1 MQTSTR
7 GALHDKLV
15 FGEFSLVLRIAA
27 QYTKINVL
35 VRWLCGAIIFLNVFS
50 VLYIKRWESKLQTRL
65 SIYLIETF
73 VLCSRLIPIIQFR
86 FHRAYEIAPLI
97 FYNLFSN
104 IVSRIELVEQ
114 TSGGEIS
121 YDMTCKTEDSK
132 AMNPFDITLSNGV
145 YMGFV
150 SLYTL
155 ILPEILLLHS
165 CTSLQNPSQVFWNRY
180 LSSRSSRLMLYEY
193 GFMVGLWNQ
202 HRNAGK
208 LLCIVNYNLKI
219 IVFLRVGSYF
229 LEFVFRAPKCSG
241 TARSGESHL
250 SLQKCSHMATRVQPL
265 PEKSYSLHS
274 HSRGVFT
281 KSRGREANIRRSNR
295 LGKHGGFT

>member
-1 MQTSTR
+1 MS
-7 GALHDKLV
+7 
-15 FGEFSLVLRIAA
+15 
-27 QYTKINVL
+27 
-35 VRWLCGAIIFLNVFS
+35 W
-50 VLYIKRWESKLQTRL
+50 
-65 SIYLIETF
+65 
-73 VLCSRLIPIIQFR
+73 
-86 FHRAYEIAPLI
+86 
-97 FYNLFSN
+97 
-104 IVSRIELVEQ
+104 IELVEQ

-165 CTSLQNPSQVFWNRY
+165 YTSFQNPSQVFWNRY

-208 LLCIVNYNLKI
+208 LLRIVNYNLKI

-229 LEFVFRAPKCSG
+229 LEFVFRAPKCPG

-250 SLQKCSHMATRVQPL
+250 SLPKCSHMATVYSHFQRSPIHCILTVGVFSRNRKD
-265 PEKSYSLHS
+265 EKRISGALTGLVNTGGSL
-274 HSRGVFT
+274 RGVE
-281 KSRGREANIRRSNR
+281 KR
-295 LGKHGGFT
+295 